1 MTELR
6 LEAVM
11 STRGDRCRAGLSS
24 GLAIAALAL
33 LMATATGCGGS
44 TTTATNGGL
53 TPQAT
58 PSVAAAPQRLA
69 GDDSVAIT
77 QKAVNA
83 YTAAWD
89 AQSAAQLGALYAR
102 DVVFDCFATG
112 MHVDGRAALLKMLG
126 GVCAMTT
133 GTRSLAGHA
142 GRGWAVLELRQD
154 FAEGSIQLLQL
165 VETRDGKIV
174 RHANY
179 YQPLEG
185 QSSSLRVATP
195 LRSAPGPA
203 DTLAAS
209 KAVALTYAAALQ
221 NKDAAAV
228 AASSAPTIAFTDT
241 ASSTVGSSPGDVQRH
256 YAKIFETPA
265 DLAFTH
271 PCYVAGR
278 GWAAVIWTAGSQSC
292 GTSGSG
298 VTMLEMRSGKIRR
311 ETLYYNS
318 SNVPF

>member
-1 MTELR
+1 MPSR
-6 LEAVM
+6 PSA
-11 STRGDRCRAGLSS
+11 

-33 LMATATGCGGS
+33 LLASATACGGS
-44 TTTATNGGL
+44 AATPTNGGS
-53 TPQAT
+53 TPQAS
-58 PSVAAAPQRLA
+58 PSVAAAPQRLV
-69 GDDSVAIT
+69 GSDSVAVT

-83 YTAAWD
+83 YSAAWD
-89 AQSAAQLGALYAR
+89 AQSAARLGALYAR

-112 MHVDGRAALLKMLG
+112 VHVDGRAALLKMLG

-133 GTRSLAGHA
+133 GTRTLAGHA

-165 VETRDGKIV
+165 VETRGGKLV

-185 QSSSLRVATP
+185 QVGSLRVATP

-203 DTLAAS
+203 DTPAAS

-228 AASSAPTIAFTDT
+228 AALSAPTIAFTDT
-241 ASSTVGSSPGDVQRH
+241 ASGTAGGSPGDVQGH

-265 DLAFTH
+265 DLAFAH
-271 PCYVAGR
+271 PRYVAGR
-278 GWAAVIWTAGSQSC
+278 GWAAVVWAASSHSFGA
-292 GTSGSG
+292 SGSG
-298 VTMLEMRSGKIRR
+298 VTMLEIRDGKIAR

-318 SNVPF
+318 ANVPF

>member
-1 MTELR
+1 MKIHEL
-6 LEAVM
+6 
-11 STRGDRCRAGLSS
+11 RCRAGLSI

-33 LMATATGCGGS
+33 LLATATGCGGS
-44 TTTATNGGL
+44 TTTATSEGS
-53 TPQAT
+53 TPHAT
-58 PSVAAAPQRLA
+58 PSVVRPQRLA
-69 GDDSVAIT
+69 GTDSVAVT

-102 DVVFDCFATG
+102 DAVFDCFATG
-112 MHVDGRAALLKMLG
+112 VHVDGRAALLKMLG

-133 GTRSLAGHA
+133 GTRTLAGHA

-165 VETRDGKIV
+165 VETRDGNIV

-209 KAVALTYAAALQ
+209 KAVALMYAAALQ

-241 ASSTVGSSPGDVQRH
+241 ASRTVGRSPGDVQRH

-265 DLAFTH
+265 DLAFAH
-271 PCYVAGR
+271 PRYVVGR
-278 GWAAVIWTAGSQSC
+278 GWAAVVWTAGSQSF
-292 GTSGSG
+292 GASGSG
-298 VTMLEMRSGKIRR
+298 VTMLEIRSGKIRR